1 MELQRIKLTVN
12 GKTVE
17 KAVETRKSLADF
29 LRQDLDL
36 TGTHVGCEH
45 GVCGSCTVLYNG
57 APVRSCLMLG
67 VQADQAA
74 IVTVEGLA
82 NHGDA
87 EPFAAGFQKESCLAV
102 RFLHAGVSN
111 YG

>member
-12 GKTVE
+12 GTTVE
-17 KAVETRKSLADF
+17 KEIETRKSLADF

-74 IVTVEGLA
+74 IVTVEGLLIKA
-82 NHGDA
+82 SLA
-87 EPFAAGFQKESCLAV
+87 LCSRLSKRIMPCSAVFAPRGF
-102 RFLHAGVSN
+102 
-111 YG
+111 